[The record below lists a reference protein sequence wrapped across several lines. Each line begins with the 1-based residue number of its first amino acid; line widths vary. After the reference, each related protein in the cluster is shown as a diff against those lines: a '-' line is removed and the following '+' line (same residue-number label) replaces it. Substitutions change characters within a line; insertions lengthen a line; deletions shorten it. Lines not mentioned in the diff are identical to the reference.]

1 MHSAARKPAAG
12 VQFSVDRLFGDSAT
26 PKRAARP
33 TGPPGSNGRPS
44 GGHLGSSPTA
54 HGTTPKSNAR
64 LPHNVGSSPMLDSSP
79 SSNSISTS
87 AAPPVPFSERK
98 DKLSIQESLNGH
110 LGLPSAD
117 DRSGDAPRVVLSST
131 MDPKKYAYR
140 IAYERPMER
149 SEDILREYYGIEEY
163 GDASLQSQDDII
175 VCGRLCPESDQAKM
189 TDTSTWLESS
199 RALGSGFRVLLK
211 FEPGMKVRGAPPGAG
226 GIGLFPGCMVALK
239 GRNGGGKLFAVD
251 EIMMVRRLSDSL
263 VGHSKWASSLTTA
276 PPPLQ
281 MPPMDAPVTA
291 PSEILARQ
299 HGDKVKQL
307 NGKPMSLLVAAG
319 PYTLDG
325 DLNYEPLSALLDLA
339 QAERPDVLVLLG
351 PFVDAEHPKIRSGDI
366 DMMPDELFRSQ
377 ISTKLNKLLQAA
389 PRTAIILVPNQRDLV
404 NHHVAYP
411 QSPFVRETLALPR
424 GVKLLPNPTTFSINE
439 VVFAITSVDVLFAL
453 RHQEFF
459 KKCGEVKEEGE
470 GMDMDVEEDP
480 AAKDV
485 MARTCRHLLRQ
496 RSFYPIFPAP
506 IGARNLPSL
515 NLDVTHQELIKMD
528 AAGADVV
535 IAPSMLKHFTRIVDS
550 TIMINPSFLSR
561 GNLPGTF
568 ARATVRPIDRDSLQ
582 QAVQEDENSEIEH
595 RLWERCRVDVIK
607 I

>member
-1 MHSAARKPAAG
+1 MHSTARKPSAG

-33 TGPPGSNGRPS
+33 AGPGGSNGRP
-44 GGHLGSSPTA
+44 GGGNLGSSPAA
-54 HGTTPKSNAR
+54 HSTTPKSNPR
-64 LPHNVGSSPMLDSSP
+64 LPHNGGSSPMLDATP
-79 SSNSISTS
+79 LL
-87 AAPPVPFSERK
+87 PFLERK
-98 DKLSIQESLNGH
+98 DKLSIQESMNGH

-117 DRSGDAPRVVLSST
+117 DRSGDAPRVALSST
-131 MDPKKYAYR
+131 MDPRKYAYR

-149 SEDILREYYGIEEY
+149 SEALDGAIDEAADILRDYYGIEEY

-199 RALGSGFRVLLK
+199 RALGSGVRVLLK
-211 FEPGMKVRGAPPGAG
+211 FDPGMKVRGAPPGAG
-226 GIGLFPGCMVALK
+226 GVGLFPGCMVALK

-251 EIMMVRRLSDSL
+251 EVLM
-263 VGHSKWASSLTTA
+263 
-276 PPPLQ
+276 
-281 MPPMDAPVTA
+281 MPPIDAPVSA

-299 HGDKVKQL
+299 YGDKVKQL
-307 NGKPMSLLVAAG
+307 NGKPMSLIVAAG
-319 PYTLDG
+319 PYTLEI

-377 ISTKLNKLLQAA
+377 ISTKLTKLLQAA

-424 GVKLLPNPTTFSINE
+424 GVKLLPDPTTFSINE

-453 RHQEFF
+453 RNQEFF
-459 KKCGEVKEEGE
+459 KKCGEVKEETE
-470 GMDMDVEEDP
+470 GMGMDVEEDP

-515 NLDVTHQELIKMD
+515 NLDVTHQELIKMNS
-528 AAGADVV
+528 AGADVV
-535 IAPSMLKHFTRIVDS
+535 IVPSMLKHFTRIVDS

-568 ARATVRPIDRDSLQ
+568 ARATVHPIDRDSLQ
-582 QAVQEDENSEIEH
+582 QAVEQDEDAEIEH

>member
-12 VQFSVDRLFGDSAT
+12 VQFSVDRLFSDSAT
-26 PKRAARP
+26 PKRAARL

-44 GGHLGSSPTA
+44 GGNLGSSPAA
-54 HGTTPKSNAR
+54 HGTTPKSNPR
-64 LPHNVGSSPMLDSSP
+64 LPHNVGSSPMFDSSP

-87 AAPPVPFSERK
+87 AAPLVPFSERK
-98 DKLSIQESLNGH
+98 DKLLIQESLNGH

-149 SEDILREYYGIEEY
+149 SEALDAAIDEAADILRDYYGIEEY

-251 EIMMVRRLSDSL
+251 EIMM
-263 VGHSKWASSLTTA
+263 
-276 PPPLQ
+276 

-411 QSPFVRETLALPR
+411 QSPFVRETLALPK
-424 GVKLLPNPTTFSINE
+424 GVKLLPNPTTFSISE

-535 IAPSMLKHFTRIVDS
+535 IVPSMLKHFTRIVDS

-568 ARATVRPIDRDSLQ
+568 VRATVHPIDRDSLQ